1 MTKLSLKQQGAYF
14 SIMKKTLFLEAL
26 YSWDEFWQTI
36 ETAWALIGDPRD
48 FTQDQFTKWAN
59 ERIPAPHGGWFAW
72 PMPVAPLAHM
82 SEQDIARLY
91 GGQMPR
97 YWAIYDHSHRVMG
110 WLGFED
116 SDSFA
121 WWLFAY
127 VGGDVQKFLPFIQ
140 HRVPGIV
147 DHLIKQLA
155 PVKPLV
161 VGISKDKLPQVHSE
175 ACPPEE
181 YNTLFKSSQEAKY
194 PLFDPELLSR
204 KYREGLMPEPLDE
217 RTIRQR
223 KALAKAFGGKYDPD
237 KELAEQQATI
247 QAEIKQTLT
256 HPIYKLLHMVKFH
269 VTSSA
274 ADRLHRI
281 AELTRQC
288 HEGQIGI
295 GVLLQWAWENK
306 QNEYLRQKL
315 SLASKDS
322 ARFREIRYEVAN
334 KIYRQVYGWFR
345 RRGWRMPSLPD
356 DWRAKIIK
364 I

>member
-36 ETAWALIGDPRD
+36 ETAWALFGDPRD

-147 DHLIKQLA
+147 DYLIKQLA

-356 DWRAKIIK
+356 NWRAKIIK

>member
-1 MTKLSLKQQGAYF
+1 MR
-14 SIMKKTLFLEAL
+14 KTLFLEAL

-36 ETAWALIGDPRD
+36 ETGWALFGDPRH
-48 FTQDQFTKWAN
+48 FTQDELTKWAN
-59 ERIPAPHGGWFAW
+59 ERVPAPHGGWFAW

-91 GGQMPR
+91 GGQVPR
-97 YWAIYDHSHRVMG
+97 YWAIYDHAHRVTG
-110 WLGFED
+110 WLGIDDGEGFGW
-116 SDSFA
+116 A

-127 VGGDVQKFLPFIQ
+127 VGADVQKLLPFIR
-140 HRVPGIV
+140 HRVPGIA

-155 PVKPLV
+155 PVKLLV
-161 VGISKDKLPQVHSE
+161 AAISKDKLPQVHPE
-175 ACPPEE
+175 ACPPEK

-194 PLFDPELLSR
+194 PLFNPELLSR

-217 RTIRQR
+217 QTIRQR
-223 KALAKAFGGKYDPD
+223 KALAKAFGEEYDPD

-247 QAEIKQTLT
+247 QAEIEQTLT

-269 VTSSA
+269 TTSSA
-274 ADRLHRI
+274 ADRLRRI
-281 AELTRQC
+281 AEITREC

-295 GVLLQWAWENK
+295 DVLLQWAWENE

-315 SLASKDS
+315 SLVNKDS
-322 ARFREIRYEVAN
+322 ARFRETHCEVAN
-334 KIYRQVYGWFR
+334 KIYRQVHSWFR

-356 DWRAKIIK
+356 DWRTKIIK
-364 I
+364 V

>member
-1 MTKLSLKQQGAYF
+1 
-14 SIMKKTLFLEAL
+14 MKKTLFLEAL

-36 ETAWALIGDPRD
+36 ETAWALFGDPRD

-147 DHLIKQLA
+147 DYLIKQLA